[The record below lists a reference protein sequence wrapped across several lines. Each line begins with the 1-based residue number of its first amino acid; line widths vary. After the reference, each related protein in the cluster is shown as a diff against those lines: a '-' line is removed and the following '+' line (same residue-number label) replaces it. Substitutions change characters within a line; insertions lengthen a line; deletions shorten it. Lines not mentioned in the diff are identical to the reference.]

1 MGVPKEVLNDQSL
14 LILQWWFVL
23 TFWHVVDLTSVHA
36 WYGLLAFLP
45 LILMSI
51 LIIFLWRLTG
61 GQVAPPRR
69 LVLLR
74 TFGSRRRST
83 QLLQDLT
90 RRWRWIGS
98 VDLVSAP
105 DIASEVLDPDEFVDF
120 LRGRLSLRFIDGPV
134 ALERRVNQVDLL
146 PDADGRFRVNEF
158 LCRVDDWK
166 PLVEV
171 LVTSADTVV
180 IDLRGFSPTH
190 LGVVHEVERLV
201 NLIDLRHVIA
211 VVDNRPT
218 SIRCNGS

>member
-1 MGVPKEVLNDQSL
+1 MGASLEREPEAVHLDQGRRPDPRTARTTNPTNQRRGTLGLLWAYRRKLLNDQSL

-23 TFWHVVDLTSVHA
+23 TFWHIIDLTSVHA

-51 LIIFLWRLTG
+51 LVVFLWRLTG
-61 GQVAPPRR
+61 ERVAPPRR

-105 DIASEVLDPDEFVDF
+105 DIA
-120 LRGRLSLRFIDGPV
+120 
-134 ALERRVNQVDLL
+134 
-146 PDADGRFRVNEF
+146 
-158 LCRVDDWK
+158 
-166 PLVEV
+166 
-171 LVTSADTVV
+171 
-180 IDLRGFSPTH
+180 
-190 LGVVHEVERLV
+190 
-201 NLIDLRHVIA
+201 
-211 VVDNRPT
+211 
-218 SIRCNGS
+218 